1 MFRRHRSSSSTPLP
15 TVVVDDDRFSHDE
28 SRVRRTVNEESA
40 ASATATTQSSREL
53 LIMGQNHIIAF
64 LVIMYVLLLICRLGW
79 GWTPGRAAPISIDM
93 VPLLSTNVTIVTA
106 YFDIPSKR
114 LAQDYLPWIQRFMT
128 LQDNMII
135 FTSLDQVPLFQKL
148 REHQPNTKVIAIAL
162 DETHVVRDFG
172 GMDFWQRQADLDPEK
187 YLHSKELYVI
197 WNEKGH
203 FLERAMELNP
213 YGSDFFA
220 WVDMGYLRDSLLEN
234 QRMIRYL
241 PAVFTRNQALFLDVR
256 KLVADQKYLGGGF
269 IGGYKEGLTLWIKEY
284 YSLLQANRD
293 RFLGK
298 DQPWMFETC
307 LQNQGLCLLV
317 EPRDTYGDPWFYMAP
332 LLHGV
337 SKYGT
342 MDHIRHAARSSRVYR
357 FVHWMTR
364 ERIDMSMLITGE
376 NDTNHH

>member
-1 MFRRHRSSSSTPLP
+1 MFRRHRSSSTPLP
-15 TVVVDDDRFSHDE
+15 TVVADEGSTSRNDE
-28 SRVRRTVNEESA
+28 SRRRNYESRRRNDEES
-40 ASATATTQSSREL
+40 STTPSSREL

-64 LVIMYVLLLICRLGW
+64 LVIMYVLLLICRLGC

-93 VPLLSTNVTIVTA
+93 VPLHPKNVTVVTA

-114 LAQDYLPWIQRFMT
+114 LAQDYLPWIRRFMT

-135 FTSLDQVPLFQKL
+135 FTSLDQVPLFNKL
-148 REHQPNTKVIAIAL
+148 REHQQNTKVIAISL
-162 DETHVVRDFG
+162 DEARVVTDFG

-241 PAVFTRNQALFLDVR
+241 PTIFTRNQALFLDVR
-256 KLVADQKYLGGGF
+256 KLVGDQNYLGGGF
-269 IGGYKEGLTLWIKEY
+269 IGGYKEGLARWIKEY
-284 YSLLQANRD
+284 YALLNANRD
-293 RFLGK
+293 RFIGK

-317 EPRDTYGDPWFYMAP
+317 EPRDTYGDAWFYMAP

-342 MDHIRHAARSSRVYR
+342 MDHLLHAARSSRLYR
-357 FVHWMTR
+357 FVQWMTR
-364 ERIDMSMLITGE
+364 ERIDLSTLTTGE
-376 NDTNHH
+376 NDTTQH